1 MINLQLHFTVQQWER
16 YLSFYIL
23 KCWILLISIFVLHKS
38 ALVLFKKKQNLKYIN
53 IQTERQEYLHNF
65 FYEKGLKST
74 IVNQTCNNFNKVIWI
89 SVYSPFSVYYV
100 TCEAQVTKPNL
111 LRRWTRNCSGSRLAA
126 QNWSSSTSRS
136 YISTLHL

>member
-1 MINLQLHFTVQQWER
+1 MINLQLHWER

-23 KCWILLISIFVLHKS
+23 KCWILLISNFVLHES
-38 ALVLFKKKQNLKYIN
+38 ALVLIKKKQNLKFIN
-53 IQTERQEYLHNF
+53 IQTERQEYLHYF
-65 FYEKGLKST
+65 FYEKGLTSN